1 MIIMNERVAINE
13 IMEEAQKRHAAHFLM
28 IMKVAIHTGGKCI
41 QFPKFFPNYQKKG
54 RCHFVSQCVK
64 EIAESS

>member
-41 QFPKFFPNYQKKG
+41 QFPKFFPNYQKK
-54 RCHFVSQCVK
+54 R
-64 EIAESS
+64 